1 MTERHWTDELS
12 DYLNGDLPQ
21 AERLAVEAHLSG
33 CVECRA
39 VLEDLKAV
47 IARASDLQ
55 ESPPESDLWVGI
67 AQAIATAPQEDERVI
82 DLSTR
87 RAGSGPVEVDRRV
100 VLLFLMLAAVMQGLE
115 TA

>member
-39 VLEDLKAV
+39 VLDDLKAV

-67 AQAIATAPQEDERVI
+67 AQAIECPALI
-82 DLSTR
+82 LLNICTR
-87 RAGSGPVEVDRRV
+87 ARMMNLQMLVDW
-100 VLLFLMLAAVMQGLE
+100 
-115 TA
+115 